1 MFAGIDRY
9 AAATFFLLFLSAFLC
24 GSECPAQLEDEARVV
39 DGCGGW
45 MSNGVYRCL
54 SAACQPAP
62 TGTGAGGGLQNQS
75 GFLFSFLYHPD
86 LDNDADGIADEDD
99 PDDDNDRLSDA
110 YELSGVGFDPQTPTD
125 SLLADSDGDGAD
137 DASEA
142 GAGTNP
148 RDAGSQL
155 RITDVDVANG
165 DTVVTWSS
173 REDYSYDLIVAPTAA
188 SLNRNGTTVS
198 TVTATDGVGAWQET
212 ATSVTNPAVLPAQF
226 YRVRVA
232 PY

>member
-1 MFAGIDRY
+1 MLSGFDRY
-9 AAATFFLLFLSAFLC
+9 AAVTICLVFLSVLFC
-24 GSECPAQLEDEARVV
+24 GSECTAQLEDEARVV
-39 DGCGGW
+39 DGSGGW
-45 MSNGVYRCL
+45 MSNSLYRCL

-62 TGTGAGGGLQNQS
+62 IGTGAGGGLHNQS

-86 LDNDADGIADEDD
+86 LDNDADGMADEDD
-99 PDDDNDRLSDA
+99 PDDDNDGLSDA
-110 YELSGVGFDPQTPTD
+110 GELSGVGFDPQTPTD

-142 GAGTNP
+142 QAGTNP
-148 RDAGSQL
+148 RDAGSHL
-155 RITDVDVANG
+155 RITDLQVAG
-165 DTVVTWSS
+165 GEAVVTWSS
-173 REDYSYDLIVAPTAA
+173 REGYSYDLIEASTAA
-188 SLNRNGTTVS
+188 ALNRNGTTVS

-212 ATSVTNPAVLPAQF
+212 ASSVTNPAALPAQF